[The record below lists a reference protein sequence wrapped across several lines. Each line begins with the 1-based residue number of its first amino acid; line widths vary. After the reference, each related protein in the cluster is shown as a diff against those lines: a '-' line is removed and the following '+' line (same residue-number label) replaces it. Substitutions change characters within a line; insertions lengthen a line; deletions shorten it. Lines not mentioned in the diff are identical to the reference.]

1 MCKSGFQ
8 VELDKGIF
16 FNHDLDISFFSF
28 CTPELQAFVFS
39 IEFKFLEMKW

>member
-16 FNHDLDISFFSF
+16 LIMTWTFFFSF
-28 CTPELQAFVFS
+28 CTPELQVFVFS